1 MDFEQ
6 NTQKPMR
13 GTCVQILFCAIIIAL
28 LIALL
33 IFQIREGVSLH
44 AKGIYVIVFV
54 AICSLAVVF
63 WHWIIA
69 EICEKKSRKKWY
81 KVLSITITFLL
92 NMNLC
97 LWTTAISRWFYL
109 WASLIILLANAV
121 LAFLG
126 LLYAAAKQKKN

>member
-6 NTQKPMR
+6 NTEKLGR
-13 GTCVQILFCAIIIAL
+13 GTCVQVLFCAIIIAL
-28 LIALL
+28 LIVSLV
-33 IFQIREGVSLH
+33 FQIRDGFSMH
-44 AKGIYVIVFV
+44 AKGIYAIVFSAV
-54 AICSLAVVF
+54 CSLAVGF

-69 EICEKKSRKKWY
+69 EISEERNRGKWY
-81 KVLSITITFLL
+81 KGMSFTITILL

-97 LWTTAISRWFYL
+97 LWTNAISRWFYL

-126 LLYAAAKQKKN
+126 LLYAVAKQKKN

>member
-6 NTQKPMR
+6 NTEKPMR
-13 GTCVQILFCAIIIAL
+13 ETFVQMMFCAIIIAL
-28 LIALL
+28 LIASL
-33 IFQIREGVSLH
+33 IFQIRDGVSLH
-44 AKGIYVIVFV
+44 AKGIYAIVFTT
-54 AICSLAVVF
+54 ICSLAVGF

-69 EICEKKSRKKWY
+69 ELCEKKSRKKWY
-81 KVLSITITFLL
+81 KVLSITITILL

-126 LLYAAAKQKKN
+126 LLYAAAKQRRN